1 MPIDRRAVKKI
12 MITKGITNED
22 LANKLNVTK
31 GRISNILNQDVNN
44 SRVST
49 ITKLANALEVEPLE
63 IVKEE

>member
-63 IVKEE
+63 IVREE